1 MRRLEWFVCT
11 ILLAACAGT
20 GGGKGANESNAPNAT
35 AVTRLSAAGR
45 MNLGLAQGYL
55 EAGDIAKARQR
66 AEMAE
71 QTDSGSA
78 EVRATLAMVHASA
91 GETQKAQREFDRA
104 LTIAPND
111 GVILNAHASWSCE
124 HGQADLADQE
134 FVKALADPKY
144 RAPAQALANAGKCA
158 LSVNRLPQAES
169 YLRRALVFSPEDRN
183 LLYLLADTEFRQG
196 KFFEAQA
203 FIQRRDAL
211 GADASTLDLAARIEE
226 GAGNALG
233 AARYRERLRQE
244 FPKHAP
250 TGEGTRSP

>member
-1 MRRLEWFVCT
+1 M
-11 ILLAACAGT
+11 LLASCAGT
-20 GGGKGANESNAPNAT
+20 GGGKGDNGSSSAAAGT
-35 AVTRLSAAGR
+35 QARLSAAGR
-45 MNLGLAQGYL
+45 VNLGLAQGYL

-66 AEMAE
+66 AGLAE

-78 EVRATLAMVHASA
+78 EVRAMLAMIHAGA
-91 GETQKAQREFDRA
+91 GETEKAQREFDRA
-104 LTIAPND
+104 LKIAPND

-124 HGQADLADQE
+124 HGQAELADRE

-144 RAPAQALANAGKCA
+144 RTPAQALANAGKCA
-158 LSVNRLPQAES
+158 LSVNRLPQAAD
-169 YLRRALVFSPEDRN
+169 YLRRALVFWPEDRN

-211 GADASTLDLAARIEE
+211 GADANTLDLAARVEE
-226 GAGNALG
+226 GAGNAMG

-244 FPKHAP
+244 FPKHVP
-250 TGEGTRSP
+250 TGEGARSP

>member
-1 MRRLEWFVCT
+1 MRRLEW
-11 ILLAACAGT
+11 LLCSLLLVACAGT
-20 GGGKGANESNAPNAT
+20 GGEKVAKQTSPPGAASP
-35 AVTRLSAAGR
+35 VRLSAAGR
-45 MNLGLAQGYL
+45 MNLGLSQGYL
-55 EAGDIAKARQR
+55 EAGDVAKARQR

-71 QTDSGSA
+71 RTDSGSA
-78 EVRATLAMVHASA
+78 EVRAMLAMIHASA
-91 GETQKAQREFDRA
+91 GETEKAQREFDRA
-104 LTIAPND
+104 LKIAPND

-124 HGQADLADQE
+124 HGQAELADRE
-134 FVKALADPKY
+134 FVKALADPRY
-144 RAPAQALANAGKCA
+144 RTPVQALSNAGKCA
-158 LSVNRLPQAES
+158 LSVNRLPQAED

-211 GADASTLDLAARIEE
+211 GADANTLDLAARIEE
-226 GAGNALG
+226 SAGNAMG

-250 TGEGTRSP
+250 TGEGARSP